1 MAKAKPQG
9 RPTSYTDDM
18 GANICALLASGQSLQ
33 SICKA
38 DDMPHMSTVFRWL
51 AAHESFRDIY
61 AKAREVQAD
70 VFADE
75 ITDIADSADKDTPS
89 IAKARLQIDARKW
102 IAAKLKPKKYG
113 EKLDLSSNDGSMSPR
128 ASKEQRDAAVAA
140 FERMGKNGG

>member
-1 MAKAKPQG
+1 MKKPKPSG
-9 RPTSYTDDM
+9 RPSEYSEER
-18 GANICALLASGQSLQ
+18 AAYICALLADGQSLNK
-33 SICKA
+33 ICKA

-51 AAHESFRDIY
+51 AAHDSFRDNY
-61 AKAREVQAD
+61 AIARGIQAD

-102 IAAKLKPKKYG
+102 IASKLKPKKYG
-113 EKLDLSSNDGSMSPR
+113 EKLDLSSTDGSMSPR